1 MNTVKW
7 LDSWTKVQKLYNSYY
22 KDAGN
27 NNVKPINKAKIP
39 KIINLSYA
47 DNMFILK
54 YGKKAFRKLQEFK

>member
-1 MNTVKW
+1 MNTIEW

-22 KDAGN
+22 Q
-27 NNVKPINKAKIP
+27 NVKPASKVVIP

-54 YGKKAFRKLQEFK
+54 YGKKAFKKSKEI